1 MNIKNFAVIGISH
14 EIFSMQEREEV
25 IKQKPRVLFEELFQ
39 AGDIKA
45 YVDLSTCLR
54 VEFYLELE
62 ENKSLEDIQKRF
74 PVQKGLQ
81 SKQGE
86 EALLYLAKVVCGFF
100 SVIKGEDQILAQ
112 VKQAYAKALE
122 EEHSSKLCNII
133 FHKIIE
139 LGKKFRSKSNIAH
152 QALSL
157 EAISLRSIRERVP
170 FLQNKKIL
178 LLGIGE
184 LAQSIL
190 ALLVKENL
198 SNIYITNRSYHKA
211 EEVSNIYQVNVIDFR
226 EKYQWIAEAD
236 IIISATSASHIVLEY
251 EKFLRYKQDK
261 EYFMLDLAVP
271 RDIDPRIADL
281 EKIEVLNLDDIW
293 KISKEHSCFREQLL
307 EDYFYILEE
316 QIESIHKALSYY
328 EQK

>member
-14 EIFSMQEREEV
+14 EILSMQEREEV

-170 FLQNKKIL
+170 SLQN
-178 LLGIGE
+178 
-184 LAQSIL
+184 
-190 ALLVKENL
+190 
-198 SNIYITNRSYHKA
+198 HKA
-211 EEVSNIYQVNVIDFR
+211 EEVSNIYQVNMIDFR

-251 EKFLRYKQDK
+251 EKFLQYKQDK

-293 KISKEHSCFREQLL
+293 KISKEHS
-307 EDYFYILEE
+307 
-316 QIESIHKALSYY
+316 
-328 EQK
+328 